1 MRARYDHQGERH
13 VAIAAWRTR
22 SRRGGLTFSAIAPV
36 FAYTTF
42 VNVIERPDGVKI
54 ASLSI
59 AAIIGT
65 SLLSRVWRQT
75 ELRVAGIA
83 VDSTAQRFIADAS
96 QGALHIIAHNPAT
109 HDACAC
115 SLKERQQ
122 RERNC
127 ILVSDHVLFLEV
139 AVSDPSEFAAVLSVR
154 GEEVGEHRVLR
165 AESATVANA
174 IAALLL
180 YLRDDTGTIPHAYF
194 DWSDG
199 KPLGQWLRYVLLG
212 HGDIAPLTHEVLR
225 EAERDRE
232 RRPVIHVA

>member
-1 MRARYDHQGERH
+1 MPATRSSVCRQTRERTD
-13 VAIAAWRTR
+13 VPTIAAMN
-22 SRRGGLTFSAIAPV
+22 S
-36 FAYTTF
+36 
-42 VNVIERPDGVKI
+42 E
-54 ASLSI
+54 
-59 AAIIGT
+59 AIIGT

-83 VDSTAQRFIADAS
+83 VDSTAQHYIADAS
-96 QGALHIIAHNPAT
+96 HGTLHIIAHNPAA
-109 HDACAC
+109 HDACAY

-127 ILVSDHVLFLEV
+127 ILASDQVLFLEV
-139 AVSDPSEFAAVLSVR
+139 AVSDPSEFAGVLCVR
-154 GEEVGEHRVLR
+154 GVEVGGHRVLR

-174 IAALLL
+174 IAAFLL

-212 HGDIAPLTHEVLR
+212 HGDIAPLTREVLR